1 MKIKIVCLLMMVL
14 TILCPLL
21 LFQVQDYMDQTKSYA
36 MPHTSIDDIVLKK
49 HPIIAS
55 IYNEF
60 YSSVDNDYFNYDYT
74 DISVYDKDIQEK
86 LIDMKKIYEEEIN
99 ALLTYKVLKPEELQL
114 SDQHFTLNFGYLN
127 TRFKKN
133 QNVFPLSQIY
143 EIRKDGSE
151 SANFILLKD
160 VHKISKLSIYRTM
173 TPKTP
178 EELKAI
184 TWAYIQYLGLE
195 DLDDWQ
201 YTAYG
206 YESYSAKIQVYCDM
220 SQVGEPQYE
229 LNVGICPIGQHS
241 KIYNAIIMQ

>member
-86 LIDMKKIYEEEIN
+86 LIDMKK
-99 ALLTYKVLKPEELQL
+99 
-114 SDQHFTLNFGYLN
+114 SM
-127 TRFKKN
+127 KKK
-133 QNVFPLSQIY
+133 STHY
-143 EIRKDGSE
+143 
-151 SANFILLKD
+151 
-160 VHKISKLSIYRTM
+160 
-173 TPKTP
+173 
-178 EELKAI
+178 
-184 TWAYIQYLGLE
+184 
-195 DLDDWQ
+195 
-201 YTAYG
+201 
-206 YESYSAKIQVYCDM
+206 
-220 SQVGEPQYE
+220 
-229 LNVGICPIGQHS
+229 
-241 KIYNAIIMQ
+241 